1 MALYNHSTSCIQNNP
16 MDKIIISDTSCLIA
30 LSNIG
35 MLHILQ
41 DLFEEVLITPEVNEE
56 FGNQLPNWI
65 VTLQVKDKLKQAEI
79 EEKLD
84 KGEASSIALA
94 LEITN
99 STLIIDEVKGRN
111 IAKNLNIE
119 IIGTVGIIILAGKKG
134 VIKDVVSVVLKLV
147 NNGFRLSNNIV
158 DRIIEKY
165 GK

>member
-1 MALYNHSTSCIQNNP
+1 

-35 MLHILQ
+35 MLHILK
-41 DLFEEVLITPEVNEE
+41 DLFEEVLITPEVNDE

-65 VTLQVKDKLKQAEI
+65 IVSQAKNKLKQTEI
-79 EEKLD
+79 ENKLD

-94 LEITN
+94 LEIPS

-119 IIGTVGIIILAGKKG
+119 IIGTIGIIILAGKKG
-134 VIKDVVSVVLKLV
+134 IVNDVISIVLKLV
-147 NNGFRLSNNIV
+147 NNGFRLSNEIV
-158 DRIIEKY
+158 DRIIENY

>member
-1 MALYNHSTSCIQNNP
+1 

-35 MLHILQ
+35 MLHILK
-41 DLFEEVLITPEVNEE
+41 DLFEEVLITPEENDE

-65 VTLQVKDKLKQAEI
+65 IVSQAKNKLKQTEI
-79 EEKLD
+79 ENKLD

-94 LEITN
+94 LEIPS

-119 IIGTVGIIILAGKKG
+119 IIGTIGIIILAGKKG
-134 VIKDVVSVVLKLV
+134 IVNDVISIVLKLV
-147 NNGFRLSNNIV
+147 NNGFRLSNEIV
-158 DRIIEKY
+158 DRIIENY

>member
-1 MALYNHSTSCIQNNP
+1 

-35 MLHILQ
+35 MLHILK
-41 DLFEEVLITPEVNEE
+41 DLFEEVLITPEVNDE

-65 VTLQVKDKLKQAEI
+65 IVSQAKNKLKQTEI
-79 EEKLD
+79 ENKLD

-94 LEITN
+94 LEIPS

-119 IIGTVGIIILAGKKG
+119 IIGTIGIIILAGKKG
-134 VIKDVVSVVLKLV
+134 IVNDVISFVLKLV
-147 NNGFRLSNNIV
+147 NNGFRLSNEIV
-158 DRIIEKY
+158 DRIIENY

>member
-1 MALYNHSTSCIQNNP
+1 
-16 MDKIIISDTSCLIA
+16 MDKIIFSDTSCLIA

-35 MLHILQ
+35 MLHILK
-41 DLFEEVLITPEVNEE
+41 DLFEEVLITPEVNDE

-65 VTLQVKDKLKQAEI
+65 IVSQAKNKLKQTEI
-79 EEKLD
+79 ENKLD

-94 LEITN
+94 LEIPS

-119 IIGTVGIIILAGKKG
+119 IIGTIGIIILAGKKG
-134 VIKDVVSVVLKLV
+134 IVNDVISIVLKLV
-147 NNGFRLSNNIV
+147 NNGFRLSNEIV
-158 DRIIEKY
+158 DRIIENY

>member
-1 MALYNHSTSCIQNNP
+1 
-16 MDKIIISDTSCLIA
+16 MDKIIISDISCLIA

-35 MLHILQ
+35 MLHILK
-41 DLFEEVLITPEVNEE
+41 DLFEEVLITPEVNDE

-65 VTLQVKDKLKQAEI
+65 IVSQAKNKLKQTEI
-79 EEKLD
+79 ENKLD

-94 LEITN
+94 LEIPS

-119 IIGTVGIIILAGKKG
+119 IIGTIGIIILAGKKG
-134 VIKDVVSVVLKLV
+134 IVNDVISIVLKLV
-147 NNGFRLSNNIV
+147 NNGFRLSNEIV
-158 DRIIEKY
+158 DRIIENY

>member
-1 MALYNHSTSCIQNNP
+1 

-35 MLHILQ
+35 MLHILK
-41 DLFEEVLITPEVNEE
+41 DLFEEVLITPEVNDE

-65 VTLQVKDKLKQAEI
+65 IVSQAKNKLKQTEI
-79 EEKLD
+79 ENKLD

-94 LEITN
+94 LEIPN
-99 STLIIDEVKGRN
+99 SALIIDEVRGRN

-119 IIGTVGIIILAGKKG
+119 IIGTIGIIILAGKKG
-134 VIKDVVSVVLKLV
+134 IVNDVISIVLKLV
-147 NNGFRLSNNIV
+147 NNGFRLSNEIG
-158 DRIIEKY
+158 DRIIENY

>member
-1 MALYNHSTSCIQNNP
+1 

-35 MLHILQ
+35 MLHILK
-41 DLFEEVLITPEVNEE
+41 DLFEEVLITPEVNDE

-65 VTLQVKDKLKQAEI
+65 IVSKAKDKLKQTEI
-79 EEKLD
+79 ENNLD

-94 LEITN
+94 LEIPS

-111 IAKNLNIE
+111 IAKNMNIE

-134 VIKDVVSVVLKLV
+134 VVNDVISVILKLV
-147 NNGFRLSNNIV
+147 NNGFRLSNKIV
-158 DRIIEKY
+158 DRIIEIY